1 MSHRYSVP
9 PMLVSDT
16 VLDDVQV
23 ALQHL
28 SPRPVSREMARE
40 SVYNLARFFDVLQRW
55 DAESS
60 LRKQHMATAGDP
72 TGSSTDQ
79 REEP

>member
-1 MSHRYSVP
+1 MSRPYSVP
-9 PMLVSDT
+9 PMLLSDT

-28 SPRPVSREMARE
+28 SPRPVSREVARE
-40 SVYNLARFFDVLQRW
+40 SVDNLVRFFDVLQRW
-55 DAESS
+55 TAESDA
-60 LRKQHMATAGDP
+60 KQQASEIMAS

>member
-1 MSHRYSVP
+1 MSRPYSVP
-9 PMLVSDT
+9 PMLLSDT

-28 SPRPVSREMARE
+28 SPRPVSREVARE
-40 SVYNLARFFDVLQRW
+40 SVYNLVRFFDVLQRW
-55 DAESS
+55 TAESDA
-60 LRKQHMATAGDP
+60 KQQASEIMAS